1 MFPTT
6 KTDIAK
12 AAVSM
17 LLSMKV
23 KEATVNVVGNN
34 TELDPDSATVQ
45 ISGYVAGALVA
56 YKARPHTDKLVD
68 TVISKFQVWQS
79 NKNIAK

>member
-17 LLSMKV
+17 LVSMKV

-45 ISGYVAGALVA
+45 IGGYVAGALVA
-56 YKARPHTDKLVD
+56 YKARPYTDQLVD